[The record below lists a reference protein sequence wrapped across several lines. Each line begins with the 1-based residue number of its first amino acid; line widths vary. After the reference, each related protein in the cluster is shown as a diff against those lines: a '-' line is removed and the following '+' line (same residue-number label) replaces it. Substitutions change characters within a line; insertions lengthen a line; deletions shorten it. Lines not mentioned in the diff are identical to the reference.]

1 MVIFHGYVSLPEGN
15 HHDMKK
21 NRPPWLKQAKCRS
34 FSWGNHGFSW
44 FFPHLQAIDYFRG
57 DAEYHMYSQLVG
69 FIKSRISYHNIVC
82 IYIYTYH
89 VFVKH
94 TVYTYVYIYIQC
106 IDYIICIIL
115 KAHYPITRLFH
126 ASTCIYAM
134 YMPLASHRS
143 HPCRVFPG
151 FPGAMSC
158 AKGAANGPIFSMAA
172 STDKRTAQVVQLV
185 SLQSRCCD

>member
-69 FIKSRISYHNIVC
+69 FIKSRISYHDIVYIYIYISC
-82 IYIYTYH
+82 LCQTYSIHIRIYIYIYTMYRLYYMHNSEGTLSNNAFIPCKYMYICH
-89 VFVKH
+89 V
-94 TVYTYVYIYIQC
+94 
-106 IDYIICIIL
+106 
-115 KAHYPITRLFH
+115 
-126 ASTCIYAM
+126 YAT
-134 YMPLASHRS
+134 
-143 HPCRVFPG
+143 G
-151 FPGAMSC
+151 
-158 AKGAANGPIFSMAA
+158 
-172 STDKRTAQVVQLV
+172 
-185 SLQSRCCD
+185 